1 MADFVSIAE
10 KNIIA
15 AFKGPLKPFL
25 KDVTFEYFL
34 SEGEYDP
41 ETDTVSNAY
50 ETIGPKK
57 VPCLRPTVEEMSNYG
72 VESAHQKIIIPKS
85 YVPREM
91 QPSDR
96 IKIGQD
102 EWTLAKT
109 LGVPG
114 EVVYIIF
121 VKRT

>member
-1 MADFVSIAE
+1 MADLASIAE
-10 KNIIA
+10 KNIVA

-25 KDVTFEYFL
+25 KAVTFQFFL

-41 ETDTVSNAY
+41 ETDTTTNNY
-50 ETIGPKK
+50 ESVGPKS

-85 YVPREM
+85 YIPREM

-96 IKIGQD
+96 ILVGQE
-102 EWTLAKT
+102 EWTLVKT